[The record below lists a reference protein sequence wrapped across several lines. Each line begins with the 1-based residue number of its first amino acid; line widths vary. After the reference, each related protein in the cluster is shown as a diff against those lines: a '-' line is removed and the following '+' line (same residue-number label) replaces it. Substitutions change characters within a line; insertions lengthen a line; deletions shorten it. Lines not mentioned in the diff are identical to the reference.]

1 MQFLYV
7 GRLDK
12 EKWIESLIF
21 CIEQLIQRNID
32 FHIDV
37 YGEWLYTSHIKKL
50 SHTYPNYITH
60 HWRKHKKEIIW
71 QRTKA
76 DFFIMPST
84 FLETFGLTA
93 CESLLCWVPVIGNKK
108 WWLIPFIDDTL
119 DIQQA
124 SWKNDWERLYNLISS
139 LINNNIT
146 KTQYNNL
153 IKSTKET
160 YTTAKWIEAIQTIT
174 QEYKKILMVSDFVN
188 YNWGGI
194 ETHIHDISQLLKT
207 HNYHTTIYGYQAPT
221 GKWAMIKKII
231 MMLASICNI
240 WDSYIIHQKIK
251 KNSIWLVWRHSIS
264 RIIGRLPIRWTSQHL
279 KQIIT
284 HHELGLFHPFPSK
297 TTQEDQ
303 IPIARSLSAF
313 IKAGQTNNFFKKIAI
328 AWKYIMIRCIHK
340 QLQKKIQTHIV
351 PSERMIP
358 MVRQRHPH
366 THIICIP
373 HFVTIK

>member
-12 EKWIESLIF
+12 EKGIESLIF
-21 CIEQLIQRNID
+21 SIEKLIENKIH
-32 FHIDV
+32 FHINI
-37 YGEWLYTSHIKKL
+37 YWEWAYTSHIKKL
-50 SHTYPNYITH
+50 WYNYPNYITH

-71 QRTKA
+71 TRKKT

-108 WWLIPFIDDTL
+108 WGLIPFIDNTL

-124 SWKNDWERLYNLISS
+124 WWINNWEKLYNIISNI
-139 LINNNIT
+139 INNNIS
-146 KTQYNNL
+146 KNQYKNL
-153 IKSTKET
+153 IEKIKNT
-160 YTTAKWIEAIQTIT
+160 YTQNKRFSDI
-174 QEYKKILMVSDFVN
+174 KKITEENQNIIMISDFVN
-188 YNWGGI
+188 YNWGWI
-194 ETHIHDISQLLKT
+194 ETHIHDVSQLLKT
-207 HNYHTTIYGYQAPT
+207 HNYNTIIYGHQAPT
-221 GKWAMIKKII
+221 GKWAILKKLII
-231 MMLASICNI
+231 MATSIINI
-240 WDSYIIHQKIK
+240 RDSYIIYKKIK
-251 KNSIWLVWRHSIS
+251 KNFIWLIWRHSIS
-264 RIIGRLPIRWTSQHL
+264 RIMGRLPIRRTSLHI

-303 IPIARSLSAF
+303 IPDARSLSAF

-340 QLQKKIQTHIV
+340 QLQKKIKTHIV

-358 MVRQRHPH
+358 MVRQRHPNAH
-366 THIICIP
+366 VVCIP